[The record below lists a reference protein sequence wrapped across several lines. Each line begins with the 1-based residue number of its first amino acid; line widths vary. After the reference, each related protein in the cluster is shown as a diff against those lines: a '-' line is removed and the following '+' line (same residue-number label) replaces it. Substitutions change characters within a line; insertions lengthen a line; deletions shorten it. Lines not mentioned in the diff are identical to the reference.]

1 MKEKN
6 AKILYGITKT
16 MGILNLFM
24 FWVVTVIAMGMVG
37 ITNIV
42 TKSANIMRVLYH
54 NVLLKIINDKI
65 GAIAIFVLAI
75 VVIFS

>member
-16 MGILNLFM
+16 IGILNLFM

-42 TKSANIMRVLYH
+42 TKSADIMRVLYH
-54 NVLLKIINDKI
+54 NVLLKIISTM
-65 GAIAIFVLAI
+65 VLSI
-75 VVIFS
+75 C

>member
-16 MGILNLFM
+16 IGILNLFM
-24 FWVVTVIAMGMVG
+24 FWIVTVIAMGMVG

-42 TKSANIMRVLYH
+42 TKSADIMRVLYH
-54 NVLLKIINDKI
+54 NVLLNYAIIEI
-65 GAIAIFVLAI
+65 GKER
-75 VVIFS
+75 